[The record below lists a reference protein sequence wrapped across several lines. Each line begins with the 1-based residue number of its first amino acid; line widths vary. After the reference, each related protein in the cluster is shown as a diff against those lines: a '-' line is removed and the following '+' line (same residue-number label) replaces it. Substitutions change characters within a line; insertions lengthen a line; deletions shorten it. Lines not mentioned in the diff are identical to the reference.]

1 MRFFTSFRM
10 TNLHFKA
17 IATQS
22 LDRSTTHRGDPEPLE
37 MTGFSP
43 RRVAEVTRFREN
55 DDFYRNAD
63 FLDRL
68 HMSLLFPTP

>member
-1 MRFFTSFRM
+1 MNRQLT
-10 TNLHFKA
+10 HV

-55 DDFYRNAD
+55 DDFYRDAD
-63 FLDRL
+63 FLDKL
-68 HMSLLFPTP
+68 HIPIFKTKLFIVKY